1 MSNQINIDWDAL
13 SNETIINIV
22 NKLEAKIDLLM
33 TGMNYEFVKLKYQN
47 YLYYCD
53 LQQKYHVII
62 CEMDVNDERRNEYSH
77 IIMYLGTLIIDLQNN
92 NKSDFKKLKKIYKT
106 QSIIKTLKEID
117 NSCYI
122 NEVLKV
128 IKQH

>member
-1 MSNQINIDWDAL
+1 MQIHFEYDTL
-13 SNETIINIV
+13 TNETIINIV

-53 LQQKYHVII
+53 LQPKYIVII
-62 CEMDVNDERRNEYSH
+62 CEMDVNDERRNDYSH
-77 IIMYLGTLIIDLQNN
+77 IIMYLGTLIIDLKNN
-92 NKSDFKKLKKIYKT
+92 NKSDFKNLKKIYKT
-106 QSIIKTLKEID
+106 QSIIETLKEID